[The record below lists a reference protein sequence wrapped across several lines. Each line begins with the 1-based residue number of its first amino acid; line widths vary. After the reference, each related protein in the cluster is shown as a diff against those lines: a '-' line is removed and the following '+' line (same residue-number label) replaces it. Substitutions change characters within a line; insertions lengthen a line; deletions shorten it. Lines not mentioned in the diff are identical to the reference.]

1 MAGNAQNIR
10 LGPCRVIWGVEDL
23 GFTKGGVEV
32 TFTSTQVNITSDQF
46 GDTPMD
52 KYLTSRTVKAKV
64 PLIETIPGKLDL
76 IVNGGDGTAELAD
89 VQTVAGLSIRD
100 SSQSLT
106 LHPLSKADD
115 DHSED
120 FVIVRAGVIP
130 NFSATYDTDNER
142 VWNVTFTS
150 FPYYGEFGDIMGADK
165 AGVVVYGDRSSV
177 VAAGGLWRKSNR
189 TTIGTYFD
197 KNGIMQTT
205 PAGVTRPNFVYKNG
219 VWKQEGWLLEGQATN
234 LCWIDTTNK
243 QYVSTNP
250 NGFGSGIP
258 SYVFNPASIFN
269 ALASSTL
276 SSNLQIA
283 VSSTRPAGADAP
295 QSSVHLY
302 IKKTSDDVGVNI
314 EGNWYYGPK
323 QNINLKT
330 GVISDGPP
338 QGDIIKVEDCGD
350 WWNVIWIWEIATN
363 SINSLFN
370 FQPIQG
376 ESSIPTAT
384 AVEIAGGQWET
395 TPNDNPFGN
404 TSYIPTTNTSV
415 TRAAD

>member
-52 KYLTSRTVKAKV
+52 KYLTSRTVTAKV

-177 VAAGGLWRKSNR
+177 VAAGACGERA
-189 TTIGTYFD
+189 IA
-197 KNGIMQTT
+197 
-205 PAGVTRPNFVYKNG
+205 PP
-219 VWKQEGWLLEGQATN
+219 
-234 LCWIDTTNK
+234 
-243 QYVSTNP
+243 
-250 NGFGSGIP
+250 SGH
-258 SYVFNPASIFN
+258 
-269 ALASSTL
+269 T
-276 SSNLQIA
+276 
-283 VSSTRPAGADAP
+283 STRTGLCRLHP
-295 QSSVHLY
+295 Q
-302 IKKTSDDVGVNI
+302 
-314 EGNWYYGPK
+314 E
-323 QNINLKT
+323 
-330 GVISDGPP
+330 
-338 QGDIIKVEDCGD
+338 
-350 WWNVIWIWEIATN
+350 
-363 SINSLFN
+363 
-370 FQPIQG
+370 
-376 ESSIPTAT
+376 
-384 AVEIAGGQWET
+384 
-395 TPNDNPFGN
+395 
-404 TSYIPTTNTSV
+404 
-415 TRAAD
+415 